1 MIFTTSTLFAQ
12 TSADSIAINE
22 TALNYIEGW
31 YEGNAE
37 RMAKSLHP
45 KLAKRA
51 VFADDQFNHQT
62 AEILISR
69 TEKGGGKKPER
80 AAAKGRHDFGN
91 FEGSAVVKVVAIDW
105 IDYLQMAKLK
115 GEWLIINVLWDQSGF
130 LPEVR
135 DEEKVTH

>member
-1 MIFTTSTLFAQ
+1 LIFTTSTLFAQ

-69 TEKGGGKKPER
+69 TEKGGGKKTRKSSSKRTSRFWIFRGVCCRESCCNRLDRLFTDGKAER
-80 AAAKGRHDFGN
+80 RVVNYKCAL
-91 FEGSAVVKVVAIDW
+91 GSKRI
-105 IDYLQMAKLK
+105 LTRS
-115 GEWLIINVLWDQSGF
+115 SG
-130 LPEVR
+130 
-135 DEEKVTH
+135 